1 MTDQAMWNS
10 GAHIDSDNQYRYE
23 EVVNNNKTFTGQGVK
38 VVSGKAEWDAN
49 GNVIMD
55 NRVFAPN
62 DKVVSY
68 QDYMMTTNPYASGD
82 NKRAQNWFDK
92 TFIKLRDL
100 SISYE
105 IPQSVCQK

>member
-23 EVVNNNKTFTGQGVK
+23 EVVNNNKTFIGQGVK

-68 QDYMMTTNPYASGD
+68 QDYMMNTNPYASGD
-82 NKRAQNWFDK
+82 NKERK
-92 TFIKLRDL
+92 TGSTRRL
-100 SISYE
+100 SSFAIYL
-105 IPQSVCQK
+105 SVTKYHNPFARK

>member
-62 DKVVSY
+62 DKSRFVSRLY
-68 QDYMMTTNPYASGD
+68 DEY
-82 NKRAQNWFDK
+82 
-92 TFIKLRDL
+92 
-100 SISYE
+100 
-105 IPQSVCQK
+105 